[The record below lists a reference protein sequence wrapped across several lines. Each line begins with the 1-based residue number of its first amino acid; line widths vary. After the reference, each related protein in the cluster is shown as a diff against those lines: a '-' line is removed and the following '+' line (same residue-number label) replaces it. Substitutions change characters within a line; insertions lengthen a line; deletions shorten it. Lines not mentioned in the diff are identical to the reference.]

1 MSALPRH
8 RVQGRPPDAR
18 APYRGR
24 MRRPSGLLAAACLV
38 LLAACTSGGGDDGDA
53 APSSAPS
60 SSAPSS
66 PAPDSPPPVP
76 APVTPVGECEGGQV
90 VDVSTARDLQA
101 ALDAARPGQVI
112 RLADG
117 RHEGNFVAAARASAD
132 APIRLCGGRGAV
144 LDGGDVDGDYT
155 LHLSGATHWQVS
167 GLTVTGGQKGVMVD
181 AGSGIR
187 LEGLLVTSMG
197 DEAIHLRTNSS
208 DNAVVGNT
216 IRDTGLRKPKFGEGI
231 YVGSAESN
239 WCQLTDCRPD
249 RSDRNLV
256 EGNDIAGTTAEAV
269 DIKEGT
275 SDGVLRGNTFDG
287 SAMVEADS
295 WVDVKGNGWRIEG
308 NTGTSTSA
316 DGFQVH
322 EAVDGWGRDTVFT
335 GNAANGVPELAINVA
350 GPQTIRG
357 TTTVGCDNEA
367 GDATDGLSN
376 VSCGGS

>member
-1 MSALPRH
+1 
-8 RVQGRPPDAR
+8 V
-18 APYRGR
+18 
-24 MRRPSGLLAAACLV
+24 
-38 LLAACTSGGGDDGDA
+38 
-53 APSSAPS
+53 
-60 SSAPSS
+60 
-66 PAPDSPPPVP
+66 PVP
-76 APVTPVGECEGGQV
+76 TTPVGGCDGGRV
-90 VDVSTARDLQA
+90 VEVSTARDLQA
-101 ALDAARPGQVI
+101 ALDAARPGEVI

-117 RHEGNFVAAARASAD
+117 RYEGNFVASAQAGAE

-216 IRDTGLRKPKFGEGI
+216 IRDTGLRKPKFGEGV

-239 WCQLTDCRPD
+239 WCQLTDCQPD
-249 RSDRNLV
+249 RSDRNLI

-287 SAMVEADS
+287 AAMVEADS

-322 EAVDGWGRDTVFT
+322 EVVDGWGRDTVFS
-335 GNAANGVPELAINVA
+335 GNAVNGVPGLAINVA
-350 GPQTIRG
+350 GPRAIRN
-357 TTTVGCDNEA
+357 TTTVSCDNEA
-367 GDATDGLSN
+367 GDASGGLSN
-376 VSCGGS
+376 VSCGGR

>member
-1 MSALPRH
+1 
-8 RVQGRPPDAR
+8 
-18 APYRGR
+18 
-24 MRRPSGLLAAACLV
+24 MRRPSGLLAAVCLV
-38 LLAACTSGGGDDGDA
+38 LLTACTSGGSDGAEAEPSPSAPSTSAA
-53 APSSAPS
+53 APSSA
-60 SSAPSS
+60 APS
-66 PAPDSPPPVP
+66 PVP
-76 APVTPVGECEGGQV
+76 VPTTPVEGCDGGRV
-90 VDVSTARDLQA
+90 VEVSTARDLQA
-101 ALDAARPGQVI
+101 ALDAARPGEVI

-117 RHEGNFVAAARASAD
+117 RYEGNFVASAQAGAE

-208 DNAVVGNT
+208 DNAVVRNT
-216 IRDTGLRKPKFGEGI
+216 IRDTGLRKPKFGEGV
-231 YVGSAESN
+231 YVGSAEGN
-239 WCQLTDCRPD
+239 WCQLTDCAPD
-249 RSDRNLV
+249 RSDRNLI

-287 SAMVEADS
+287 AAMVEADS

-322 EAVDGWGRDTVFT
+322 EVVDGWGRDTVFS
-335 GNAANGVPELAINVA
+335 GNVVSGVPELAINVA
-350 GPQTIRG
+350 GPRAIRT
-357 TTTVGCDNEA
+357 TTTVSCDNEA
-367 GDATDGLSN
+367 GDASGGLSN
-376 VSCGGS
+376 VSCGGR

>member
-1 MSALPRH
+1 MTQSPD
-8 RVQGRPPDAR
+8 RPDP
-18 APYRGR
+18 
-24 MRRPSGLLAAACLV
+24 
-38 LLAACTSGGGDDGDA
+38 DA
-53 APSSAPS
+53 APSTTAASAPS
-60 SSAPSS
+60 TAAPPPPPPSGGAAV
-66 PAPDSPPPVP
+66 PVGCPAEAPD
-76 APVTPVGECEGGQV
+76 A
-90 VDVSTARDLQA
+90 VDVTDAQELLA
-101 ALDAARPGQVI
+101 ALEAARPGQVI

-117 RHEGNFVAAARASAD
+117 RYEGEFLAEAQANAE

-144 LDGGDVDGDYT
+144 LDGGDVDGGYT
-155 LHLSGATHWQVS
+155 LHLSGATHWTVS
-167 GLTVTGGQKGVMVD
+167 GFTVTGGQKGVMVD

-187 LEGLLVTSMG
+187 IEGLLVTSTG
-197 DEAIHLRTNSS
+197 DEAIHLRTNSG

-216 IRDTGLRKPKFGEGI
+216 IRDTGLRKPGFGEGV

-249 RSDRNLV
+249 RSDRNLI

-287 SAMVEADS
+287 AAMVEADS

-308 NTGTSTSA
+308 NTGTSTPT

-322 EAVDGWGRDTVFT
+322 EVVDGWGRDTVFT

-350 GPQTIRG
+350 GPRAIRD
-357 TTTVGCDNEA
+357 TTTVSCDNEA